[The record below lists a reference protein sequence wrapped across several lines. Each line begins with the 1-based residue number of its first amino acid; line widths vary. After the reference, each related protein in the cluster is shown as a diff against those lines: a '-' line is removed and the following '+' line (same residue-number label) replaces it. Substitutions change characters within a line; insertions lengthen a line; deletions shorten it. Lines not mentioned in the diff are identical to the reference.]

1 MRHSDSA
8 AASESPSRRQ
18 PSRVDRL
25 PPRIV
30 FFDPLCSF
38 CARSIDWIVARDTQ
52 KRFHFAPL
60 QGETAA
66 LLGAAHPDAL
76 PTDLSTLVYVE
87 NRGEATSITL
97 RSQAVLRILEELGE
111 LSALQRGLRVLPR
124 WLTDALYR
132 AFAAIRYRAFGRL
145 EACRNPAREDR
156 ERYLA

>member
-1 MRHSDSA
+1 MQHSDSA
-8 AASESPSRRQ
+8 AESVSAPRRR

-52 KRFHFAPL
+52 QRFHFAPL
-60 QGETAA
+60 QGKTAA
-66 LLGAAHPDAL
+66 VLGAAHPDAF

-87 NRGEATSITL
+87 NRDETTRITL

-111 LSALQRGLRVLPR
+111 LSALRRGLLVLPR

-145 EACRNPAREDR
+145 AACRVPAQEDR